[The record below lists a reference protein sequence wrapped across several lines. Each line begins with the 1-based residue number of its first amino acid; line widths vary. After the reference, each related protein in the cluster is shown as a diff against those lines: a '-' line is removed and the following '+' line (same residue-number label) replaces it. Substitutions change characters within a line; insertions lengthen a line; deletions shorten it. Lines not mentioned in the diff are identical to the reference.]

1 MTAVHQRDEEEQK
14 QGCGLR
20 VHFAT
25 VPKLSAERD
34 EIPLEMTFVKRECYS
49 RDDSSLML

>member
-1 MTAVHQRDEEEQK
+1 VTAVHQRDEEEQK

-25 VPKLSAERD
+25 VPKLSL
-34 EIPLEMTFVKRECYS
+34 PKEMKFHLK
-49 RDDSSLML
+49 